1 MLPGGRR
8 AKAALRP
15 SVAGSGREC
24 AQAESTPE
32 THLCPWSELAL
43 PPPQAPPPPSP
54 ELACSRR
61 VASASSSRLPRSILC
76 AKEMSASEIQG
87 NEASKDTNVRKIGQ
101 SGLRIRIRLP
111 PRKRSDSTKMAST
124 GVPEDSE
131 NENLTEKNMPEQTDN
146 NIQSTIRASAE
157 VKAEEA
163 NSNPAGVLEDA
174 KNLSAKE
181 VPKQI
186 DNNTQRMICAA
197 AEVKSE
203 DASSNLPE
211 VPEDIENL
219 TEKNMLEQTDNNAQ
233 SMICVASE
241 VKAEEANSNPA
252 GVLEDTKNLSA
263 KEEPKQTDN
272 NTEITICGTA
282 ELKAEEA
289 SSNPPGVPVDTKSL
303 SAKEV
308 PKQTDNHTRSS
319 FSMSSKLMVEEV
331 NSSHAGEGSDNHI
344 RSKES
349 SSNIEN
355 ETLSRDTPPEKLD
368 FIAPSRNPATSF
380 VVQGKEESS
389 YHVTMR
395 LCEEGNKNIL
405 GKELSPENSCSTPV
419 NKSCTGVTDEN
430 KTLRKNLA
438 STGVYVEVEKNYSVT
453 GPCEDASNNVLSNR
467 LLCEKN
473 CNTSSK
479 SLSGEPRINCPS
491 KNLTTSALKSKE
503 TNENPVRT
511 SQFEARNYVTTEKLS
526 AEARK
531 NALSRRPAVP
541 ANAKTSKKR
550 LRSSVA
556 HSTDTC
562 KNTSG
567 MKSFPS
573 VVQAVEQSSSD
584 ANLEA
589 IKVYKE
595 FEEKVRRTV
604 YLDNMSHLATETVIN
619 MALNQFGTVRNVN
632 FLINYTVPYDIP
644 QSALVEMETE
654 KDAESVVSMLHE
666 FPFMMSG
673 MPRPVRVQRATA
685 VMFNDRP
692 RKPGGKLEFH
702 WVRPTDPDYHNVRKF
717 KIMSKR
723 HEVENLAL
731 IKLELEG
738 EKLLAKQQQDDLDC
752 NYRKLET
759 VDTVVTTGRVGR
771 LSHIYNMRF
780 NEAF

>member
-1 MLPGGRR
+1 
-8 AKAALRP
+8 
-15 SVAGSGREC
+15 
-24 AQAESTPE
+24 
-32 THLCPWSELAL
+32 
-43 PPPQAPPPPSP
+43 
-54 ELACSRR
+54 
-61 VASASSSRLPRSILC
+61 
-76 AKEMSASEIQG
+76 
-87 NEASKDTNVRKIGQ
+87 
-101 SGLRIRIRLP
+101 
-111 PRKRSDSTKMAST
+111 
-124 GVPEDSE
+124 
-131 NENLTEKNMPEQTDN
+131 
-146 NIQSTIRASAE
+146 
-157 VKAEEA
+157 
-163 NSNPAGVLEDA
+163 
-174 KNLSAKE
+174 
-181 VPKQI
+181 
-186 DNNTQRMICAA
+186 MICAT

-203 DASSNLPE
+203 DASNNLPE
-211 VPEDIENL
+211 LPEDIENL
-219 TEKNMLEQTDNNAQ
+219 TEKNMLEQTDSNTQ
-233 SMICVASE
+233 SMTCAVAE
-241 VKAEEANSNPA
+241 VKAEETNSNPA

-263 KEEPKQTDN
+263 TEEPKQTDN
-272 NTEITICGTA
+272 NTERTISGAA

-289 SSNPPGVPVDTKSL
+289 SSNPPGVPEDTKSL

-319 FSMSSKLMVEEV
+319 FSMASKLMVEEV
-331 NSSHAGEGSDNHI
+331 NCNHAGEGSDSHI

-355 ETLSRDTPPEKLD
+355 ETLSRDTPPEKVD
-368 FIAPSRNPATSF
+368 FVAPSRNPATST
-380 VVQGKEESS
+380 VVQGKEKSS

-419 NKSCTGVTDEN
+419 NKSCTGVTDES
-430 KTLRKNLA
+430 KTPRKKLA

-453 GPCEDASNNVLSNR
+453 GPCEDASNNVLSNT
-467 LLCEKN
+467 LLCERN
-473 CNTSSK
+473 CNASSK
-479 SLSGEPRINCPS
+479 SLSGEPRNNCPS

-541 ANAKTSKKR
+541 ANAKTSQKR
-550 LRSSVA
+550 LRS
-556 HSTDTC
+556 
-562 KNTSG
+562 
-567 MKSFPS
+567 S

-604 YLDNMSHLATETVIN
+604 YLDNMSHVATETVIK

-644 QSALVEMETE
+644 QSALVEMEME

-673 MPRPVRVQRATA
+673 MPRPVRVQHATA

-692 RKPGGKLEFH
+692 RKPGGRLEFH

-738 EKLLAKQQQDDLDC
+738 EKLLAKQQQDDLNC
-752 NYRKLET
+752 SYRKLET

-771 LSHIYNMRF
+771 LSHVYNMRF